1 MLWYL
6 YTIKMVYYWY
16 NEILF
21 SYEGNPAVYINK
33 DEPGRHYAK
42 WKKLDRER
50 QILNG
55 ITYM

>member
-16 NEILF
+16 NGVLF
-21 SYEGNPAVYINK
+21 SHEGNPTVYINK

-42 WKKLDRER
+42 
-50 QILNG
+50 
-55 ITYM
+55 